1 MRKINKNN
9 NNEDSN
15 TNENSNNNEERRW
28 RSDRHVKS
36 NQFKIKSL
44 AIAIGLTFLL
54 ALTTYTAILYGG
66 KLIVDEED
74 LILSNPTTIE
84 TTDGE
89 VVWELY
95 EEYRKPISLEEMPE
109 DLKNAFIAI
118 EDKRF
123 YEHTGVDFRAILR
136 AVYKDILARS
146 KVEGASTIT
155 QQLAKNMFLTND
167 KTWLRKTK
175 EVMVAL
181 YLEREFTK
189 DEILEKYINVIYFGR
204 GKYGIEAI
212 SEEFFQKPASELKL
226 SESALL
232 AGIVNAPNGF
242 SPIDHP
248 EKAKKRRNLVLSVM
262 HDSGSITENEMKA
275 AQETN
280 INLNLAEKKTNQAE
294 QSYVDLTLKEVQ
306 NKHGLSMD
314 ELKKGGYKIITPL
327 KTRFQETAY
336 NNFKEDEYF
345 PGNTE
350 GVEGA
355 FVMMDQKTG
364 GIVAALG
371 GRQFEISDL
380 NRVNEKRQPG
390 SAMKPL
396 AVYGPALMDEKYNPY
411 TMLPD
416 ENITIGKDY
425 SPKNYD
431 NQYEGSVSLY
441 EAIVKSKNVA
451 PVWLLNE
458 IGLKTSKSYL
468 KKMNLDIKE
477 EDLNLALA
485 LGGLT
490 KGFTP
495 INLAEGYR
503 TFAAKGE
510 YVESYTVEKLYNRK
524 NDLIF
529 EINQK
534 PVEVFSE
541 QVAWDITEMLQTAV
555 KRGTASSGYYP
566 KALAGKTGSTQNPQA
581 DGHYKDAWFVGYTPE
596 YITSMW
602 MGYDV
607 SDEKN
612 YLVSGSSSPTRL
624 TKKILTDIDQYSNLE
639 AQFKK
644 SENVTSLETPIELP
658 NKTTLTSKRVFGGLK
673 IIKGKLSWTKTND
686 KRIVYRLYEVV
697 GGENKLIAELADDN
711 EYIIDDLSLFSKRD
725 FFVIPYDPVT
735 GREGEKS
742 NTISL
747 SM

>member
-1 MRKINKNN
+1 
-9 NNEDSN
+9 
-15 TNENSNNNEERRW
+15 
-28 RSDRHVKS
+28 
-36 NQFKIKSL
+36 
-44 AIAIGLTFLL
+44 
-54 ALTTYTAILYGG
+54 
-66 KLIVDEED
+66 
-74 LILSNPTTIE
+74 
-84 TTDGE
+84 
-89 VVWELY
+89 
-95 EEYRKPISLEEMPE
+95 
-109 DLKNAFIAI
+109 
-118 EDKRF
+118 
-123 YEHTGVDFRAILR
+123 
-136 AVYKDILARS
+136 
-146 KVEGASTIT
+146 
-155 QQLAKNMFLTND
+155 
-167 KTWLRKTK
+167 
-175 EVMVAL
+175 
-181 YLEREFTK
+181 
-189 DEILEKYINVIYFGR
+189 
-204 GKYGIEAI
+204 
-212 SEEFFQKPASELKL
+212 
-226 SESALL
+226 
-232 AGIVNAPNGF
+232 
-242 SPIDHP
+242 
-248 EKAKKRRNLVLSVM
+248 
-262 HDSGSITENEMKA
+262 
-275 AQETN
+275 
-280 INLNLAEKKTNQAE
+280 
-294 QSYVDLTLKEVQ
+294 
-306 NKHGLSMD
+306 
-314 ELKKGGYKIITPL
+314 YKIITPL
-327 KTRFQETAY
+327 ETRFQETAY

-364 GIVAALG
+364 GSVAALG

-380 NRVNEKRQPG
+380 DSVNEYRQPG

-396 AVYGPALMDEKYNPY
+396 AEYGSALMDEKYNPN

-425 SPKNYD
+425 SHKNHD

-468 KKMNLDIKE
+468 KKMNMDIKE

-541 QVAWDITEMLQTAV
+541 QVAWAITEMLQTAV

-602 MGYDV
+602 MGYDI

-644 SENVTSLETPIELP
+644 
-658 NKTTLTSKRVFGGLK
+658 
-673 IIKGKLSWTKTND
+673 
-686 KRIVYRLYEVV
+686 
-697 GGENKLIAELADDN
+697 
-711 EYIIDDLSLFSKRD
+711 
-725 FFVIPYDPVT
+725 
-735 GREGEKS
+735 
-742 NTISL
+742 
-747 SM
+747 